1 MRSLIM
7 TLHTI
12 LRTDTENVVETSAH
26 TGEWFV
32 ATDALRGKSV
42 EDFAIENQTG
52 ALVRASRKGFWYG
65 DLNKQDIELFL
76 SGTPEQLAAAQE
88 AYKLQPLVDALL
100 DRPEPYWG

>member
-1 MRSLIM
+1 M

-12 LRTDTENVVETSAH
+12 LQKNGDSIAERSAQ

-32 ATDALRGKSV
+32 ATEALRGKSV
-42 EDFAIENQTG
+42 EEFTIENQTG
-52 ALVRASRKGFWYG
+52 ALVIASRKGFWNG

-88 AYKLQPLVDALL
+88 TYKLKPLVDALL

>member
-1 MRSLIM
+1 M
-7 TLHTI
+7 TLHSI
-12 LRTDTENVVETSAH
+12 LHTDSKNNVESSVH

-42 EDFAIENQTG
+42 EEFTIGNQAG
-52 ALVRASRKGFWYG
+52 ALVLASRKGFWNG

-88 AYKLQPLVDALL
+88 IYKLQPLVDALL